1 LSILQEEN
9 QKGTLFQGD
18 LVNEK
23 PRRPRSVSVV
33 FPFPTHGVTRLFFI
47 LSLLLVGCVSDTLYE
62 GVTFTRYAKKTFP
75 PTPEVE
81 VFVQDV
87 DRPYTIIGELKMTF
101 PQELSDEGMLNR
113 MKEVS
118 RDIGADAIIGL
129 KREVVEIP
137 ITGVFAES
145 VRKKARHERLEI
157 SRPQAKEERVLL
169 RGLVIRYQ

>member
-1 LSILQEEN
+1 
-9 QKGTLFQGD
+9 
-18 LVNEK
+18 
-23 PRRPRSVSVV
+23 
-33 FPFPTHGVTRLFFI
+33 
-47 LSLLLVGCVSDTLYE
+47 VGCVSETPHE

-81 VFVQDV
+81 VFPQDV

-101 PQELSDEGMLNR
+101 PQELTDEEMVNR

-118 RDIGADAIIGL
+118 RGIGADAIIGF
-129 KREVVEIP
+129 KREVVEIA

-145 VRKKARHERLEI
+145 VRKKARHEPFEI
-157 SRPQAKEERVLL
+157 SSPEAKEERILL